1 MDSLLILPESKLIV
15 NIELRQTKKLS
26 KLRKAANQSKQNI
39 SVFKKMFQP
48 VLSGDWKFI
57 TALCFPK
64 LELKRKESEPCTNC
78 KNFMLGEKEMFDMK
92 VWVEKLIRVEKYKG
106 EHSNNNN
113 DQYIHMVDTIFLSL
127 IHKANNLR
135 MLVDEPGFGTQ
146 QTKRYQTLLHNAEKI
161 NKLMMSSIEHSKQTE
176 NLLVHNITKNGDIQQ
191 LVHQSNQSILIIDG
205 DHGVGKTY
213 VLQERAKYIARNNP
227 TCKLAYL
234 NLSSY
239 NPQQL
244 KDVSIMDFVAEFM
257 FKDFENID
265 VITTKHLDQI
275 TFKSSQEVNIYALI
289 YKYFQEHNQYT
300 NIFIDELPK
309 PTKHTPWKNFFQ
321 TGKYYCVTLKV
332 GSSNTDNTQGKNEDF

>member
-1 MDSLLILPESKLIV
+1 MDSLLILPESKLIM
-15 NIELRQTKKLS
+15 NLELRQTKKLS

-39 SVFKKMFQP
+39 SVFKKIFQP
-48 VLSGDWKFI
+48 FLSGEWKFI
-57 TALCFPK
+57 TALCFPN

-78 KNFMLGEKEMFDMK
+78 RNFILGEKEMVDMK
-92 VWVEKLIRVEKYKG
+92 PWVEKLLRQHKCNL
-106 EHSNNNN
+106 SNDNPNS
-113 DQYIHMVDTIFLSL
+113 YIHMVDTIFLSL
-127 IHKANNLR
+127 IQKANNLR
-135 MLVDEPGFGTQ
+135 MLVEEPGFGTQ

-176 NLLVHNITKNGDIQQ
+176 NLLVHNISKNDDIQQ
-191 LVHQSNQSILIIDG
+191 LVHHFNQSILIIDG

-213 VLQERAKYIARNNP
+213 VLQERAKYIAQNNP

-257 FKDFENID
+257 FKDYDNID

-275 TFKSSQEVNIYALI
+275 SFKSSEEVNIYALI

-300 NIFIDELPK
+300 NIFIDELPQ

-332 GSSNTDNTQGKNEDF
+332 GSSNTDITQGKDEDV